1 MDEHIEELF
10 PLYALDALSDDE
22 RSQVESYVA
31 TRPDARARLDDM
43 VRTASAV
50 AFGAAPVDPSPAVK
64 RAVMDRVSA
73 DSPRPSS
80 AAGEGPGVRAAP
92 LRPRNWRAA
101 LFRPLPLLAG
111 ASLLAAILAVVWA
124 ISLNAEVT
132 RLKQENAALA
142 AQVDDLEAQN
152 TVLQQELLAR
162 EQVITLMLSPGVR
175 TMAIAGTEEQPNASG
190 QLVADPTGQSA
201 VLVVTGLSTLPAGQ
215 VYQFWLIDEGV
226 PVGAGTFSVDE
237 QGEAVLEVTASAPIA
252 SFDAMGVSIEPEG
265 GSEQPTGAIV
275 MLSNLS

>member
-1 MDEHIEELF
+1 VDERIEELF
-10 PLYALDALSDDE
+10 PLYALDALSDEE
-22 RSQVESYVA
+22 RSQVDSYVA
-31 TRPDARARLDDM
+31 TRPDARARLDDL

-50 AFGAAPVDPSPAVK
+50 PFDVTPVDPSPAVK

-73 DSPRPSS
+73 DAGARS
-80 AAGEGPGVRAAP
+80 AETRRAAP
-92 LRPRNWRAA
+92 SRVRNWRAA

-124 ISLNAEVT
+124 ISLSAEVT
-132 RLKQENAALA
+132 RLKQENAALTT
-142 AQVDDLEAQN
+142 QVDDLEAQN
-152 TVLQQELLAR
+152 AVLQQELLAR
-162 EQVITLMLSPGVR
+162 EQVIALLSSPGVQ

-190 QLVADPTGQSA
+190 QLIADPTGQSA
-201 VLVVTGLSTLPAGQ
+201 VLVVSGLSTLPAGQ

-226 PVGAGTFSVDE
+226 PLGAGTFSVDE
-237 QGEAVLEVTASAPIA
+237 QGEAVLEVTASAPIG

-275 MLSNLS
+275 MLSTLS

>member
-1 MDEHIEELF
+1 MDERIEELF
-10 PLYALDALSDDE
+10 PLYALGALTDEERAQVDA
-22 RSQVESYVA
+22 YVSVN
-31 TRPDARARLDDM
+31 PDARARLAELVD
-43 VRTASAV
+43 AAAAV
-50 AFGAAPVDPSPAVK
+50 PFGVTPVEPSPDVK
-64 RAVMDRVSA
+64 KALMERVQADVLVPFAPARPVEPSRARS
-73 DSPRPSS
+73 
-80 AAGEGPGVRAAP
+80 
-92 LRPRNWRAA
+92 WRAA

-132 RLKQENAALA
+132 RLKQENAALT

-152 TVLQQELLAR
+152 AVLQQELLAR
-162 EQVITLMLSPGVR
+162 EQVIALLSSPGVR
-175 TMAIAGTEEQPNASG
+175 AMAIAGTEHQPGASG
-190 QLVADPTGQSA
+190 QLIADPRNQSG

-237 QGEAVLEVTASAPIA
+237 QGDAVLEVTASAPIG

-275 MLSNLS
+275 MLSTLS